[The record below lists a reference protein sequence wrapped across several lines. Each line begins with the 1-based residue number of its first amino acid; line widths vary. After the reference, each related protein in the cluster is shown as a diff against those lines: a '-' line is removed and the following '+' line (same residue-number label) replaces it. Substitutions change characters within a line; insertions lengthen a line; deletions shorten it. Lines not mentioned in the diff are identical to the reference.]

1 MKNIKKQ
8 ILNGATIF
16 LIVMAI
22 VSLLSDMTHEGFA
35 GISGAYL
42 TLLGASPAAI
52 SFVSGL
58 GTLIGYGLRFLT
70 GYLADKTKKYWTLT
84 ITGYAI
90 DLLFIPLLALV
101 PENGWM
107 LACGFLLIGKI
118 GNAIKKP
125 AKNTIVSF
133 AAKEKG
139 VGKSFAILEFVDQ
152 IGAFLGPTLLFLI
165 MLFTSNLSEYY
176 KYVVCL
182 CSLGIP
188 AIACMILLF
197 YAKHKFPNPE
207 NYEKENL
214 ETKVNPLKKTYITYI
229 IAACVFAFGFI
240 DFPIVTAFEST
251 GSLIPTDYL
260 ALLYSGA
267 MLVDAFGA
275 LIFGILYDKIGF
287 MTLFISALLTAPF
300 SIMIFYFNNMAG
312 LIIGIVMWGVGMGAQ
327 ESIMKAAIATLTNK
341 NNRSKGYGLF
351 ELSFGVMWFL
361 GSWLTG
367 VLYSYNLN
375 IMIIVSFSA
384 ELIASLLFLL
394 TTYFYHKE
402 TKLNLLN
409 DEKNVLK

>member
-1 MKNIKKQ
+1 M
-8 ILNGATIF
+8 L
-16 LIVMAI
+16 
-22 VSLLSDMTHEGFA
+22 HEGFA

-188 AIACMILLF
+188 AIACMCWRCAICWG
-197 YAKHKFPNPE
+197 HFP
-207 NYEKENL
+207 L
-214 ETKVNPLKKTYITYI
+214 
-229 IAACVFAFGFI
+229 
-240 DFPIVTAFEST
+240 
-251 GSLIPTDYL
+251 
-260 ALLYSGA
+260 
-267 MLVDAFGA
+267 M
-275 LIFGILYDKIGF
+275 
-287 MTLFISALLTAPF
+287 
-300 SIMIFYFNNMAG
+300 
-312 LIIGIVMWGVGMGAQ
+312 
-327 ESIMKAAIATLTNK
+327 
-341 NNRSKGYGLF
+341 RS
-351 ELSFGVMWFL
+351 
-361 GSWLTG
+361 
-367 VLYSYNLN
+367 
-375 IMIIVSFSA
+375 
-384 ELIASLLFLL
+384 
-394 TTYFYHKE
+394 
-402 TKLNLLN
+402 
-409 DEKNVLK
+409 